1 MLTFW
6 KAFGMFNEGSITE
19 AIRELNRVQDRRE
32 VAFAAALALIYYNE
46 RCRHID
52 QEAIDMYVL
61 QMEEREDQ
69 ASDRDLMCAATFL
82 WHT

>member
-1 MLTFW
+1 
-6 KAFGMFNEGSITE
+6 
-19 AIRELNRVQDRRE
+19 
-32 VAFAAALALIYYNE
+32 
-46 RCRHID
+46 
-52 QEAIDMYVL
+52 MYVL